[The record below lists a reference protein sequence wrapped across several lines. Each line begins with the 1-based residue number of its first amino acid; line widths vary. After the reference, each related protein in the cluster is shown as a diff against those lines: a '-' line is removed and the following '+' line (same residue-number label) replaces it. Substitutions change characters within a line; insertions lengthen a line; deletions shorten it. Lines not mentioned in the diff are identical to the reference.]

1 MKKTFLIL
9 VIVALHAITASASE
23 RSFEIV
29 FGADAANTNTLT
41 NADFVEKAVKSGKG
55 YIAQVTSVV
64 NVFPETD
71 GIRLSSSK
79 KNGKFN
85 ILLAEDAQVV
95 ARRIVV
101 NASRYDNDRDAEAAI
116 MLNSE
121 TLTVPSVAPADYTL
135 AIPSR
140 PEKTLTNLIVD
151 ADHRLYIHS
160 ITVYYDDSQGTVDPE
175 VETVATPAIIPGG
188 GIVSAGTTVEISCST
203 PGAAIYYTIDGADP
217 STASTLY
224 DGFFAVNNSLTLKA
238 FAVKDGMKP
247 SEMAEAAFTVRNAG
261 ATLEATFDFSAPATL
276 NPSVAEPAQKE
287 SVDLDG
293 RSFSNGDVA
302 VSFTASGSGNTAV
315 RLYHSYDA
323 GIDLRLYD
331 GDAMLVRSLNP
342 SMFIKEIR
350 FTMSLSGASTGSND
364 INFYPST
371 GTYDWAS
378 ETWTPDDDCTDGS
391 VELTSVMQSRIAS
404 MTVTL
409 DRTSGLSAVT
419 PDHDHEA
426 VYYNIM
432 GRRISA
438 ATLTPGLYIR
448 VQGGKA
454 EKVIIR

>member
-1 MKKTFLIL
+1 MKKIFLIL
-9 VIVALHAITASASE
+9 ALIALPAMFATAAE
-23 RSFEIV
+23 RSYEIV
-29 FGADAANTNTLT
+29 FGSDAPSTATLT
-41 NADFVEKAVKSGKG
+41 NSNFTNAVKSGKS

-71 GIRLSSSK
+71 GIKLSSSK

-85 ILLAEDAQVV
+85 IHLTEEAQVV

-101 NASRYDNDRDAEAAI
+101 NASRYYNDADAEASI

-121 TLTVPSVAPADYTL
+121 TLMVPSVEPADYTL

-160 ITVYYDDSQGTVDPE
+160 ITIYYDDSQGTVDPE
-175 VETVATPAIIPGG
+175 VETVATPSIIPGG
-188 GIVSAGTTVEISCST
+188 GSVSAGTTVEIICPT
-203 PGAAIYYTIDGADP
+203 PGAAIYYTIDGAVP

-224 DGFFAVNNSLTLKA
+224 DGAIAINNDLTLKA

-247 SEMAEAAFTVRNAG
+247 SEMTSATFTVRNAS
-261 ATLEATFDFSAPATL
+261 ASMEATFDFSTPSML

-287 SVDLDG
+287 SVDLSG
-293 RSFSNGDVA
+293 RSFSDGDVA
-302 VSFTASGSGNTAV
+302 ISFTAADGGNTHV

-350 FTMSLSGASTGSND
+350 FTMSLSGASTGAND
-364 INFYPST
+364 INLIPST

-378 ETWTPDDDCTDGS
+378 ETWTPDEGATDNS
-391 VELTSVMQSRIAS
+391 VELMSFMQSRIAS

-409 DRTSGLSAVT
+409 DRTSGLSAIT

-438 ATLTPGLYIR
+438 STLTPGLYIM
-448 VQGGKA
+448 VKGGKA
-454 EKVIIR
+454 EKIIIR